1 MKKNLSRHLRPHF
14 LGAALALT
22 LPLAALADHGG
33 PGGPGACS
41 GHGPHG
47 DGPSMMQGEHP
58 GMMPPHL
65 RGLNLTDAQRDKI
78 FEIMHAQM
86 PQMREQAKAAKQAAD
101 TLRQLAASPDY
112 SEAKTRAAADAL
124 GKASADMALARAAT
138 DRKIFDVLTPEQRKQ
153 MAEMKPGEPPRR
165 GERRMPPQGS

>member
-1 MKKNLSRHLRPHF
+1 MKKNLSHHLRPHF

-22 LPLAALADHGG
+22 LPFAALADHGG
-33 PGGPGACS
+33 PGSCGGPGL
-41 GHGPHG
+41 HG
-47 DGPSMMQGEHP
+47 DGPGMMHGGHP
-58 GMMPPHL
+58 GMMPPQL

-86 PQMREQAKAAKQAAD
+86 PQMREQAKATAQAAD
-101 TLRQLAASPDY
+101 ALRKLAASPDY
-112 SEAKTRAAADAL
+112 DEAKARAAADAL

-138 DRKIFDVLTPEQRKQ
+138 ERKVYEVLTPEQRKQ

-165 GERRMPPQGS
+165 GDRRAPPESR